1 MVQLPTLTWPYVH
14 LLINHFPVVLSVI
27 ALVSALGAVITNRRG
42 LWLNAMSMLTAAGLV
57 VYPVHFTGDE
67 ADDALRDP
75 WFIKHGVIDA
85 HDDAAG
91 ITMGIM
97 LVAGAIA
104 AYGLWRALKRHDEMI
119 PGLIR
124 AAVVI
129 GAVAAFGSV
138 SYTAYLGGKIIHDAP
153 ILQLRDAP
161 AGLPPGVVTPPEHEQ
176 RPPS

>member
-1 MVQLPTLTWPYVH
+1 M
-14 LLINHFPVVLSVI
+14 
-27 ALVSALGAVITNRRG
+27 A
-42 LWLNAMSMLTAAGLV
+42 
-57 VYPVHFTGDE
+57 
-67 ADDALRDP
+67 
-75 WFIKHGVIDA
+75 
-85 HDDAAG
+85 
-91 ITMGIM
+91 IM

-153 ILQLRDAP
+153 VLQLRDAP
-161 AGLPPGVVTPPEHEQ
+161 AGLPPGVVTPPTHEQ